1 MGPARAH
8 FHCSTRL
15 FCEVE
20 GSSARLRVIKG
31 AMRNVL
37 AIFQREFASYFSSAL
52 AYIIVPVFLLLVG
65 GFSLYFQ
72 DFLAAGQASMR
83 PVFFWCAVSYL
94 LLIPALTMRA
104 FAEESRTGSIELL
117 YTLPIRE
124 EEMVL
129 GKYLAAMAL
138 MSLALALTLGYP
150 LTLSAYG
157 NLDWGPVAGGYLG
170 LLLLGAAFS
179 AIGIAASAS
188 TSSQVVAF
196 LVSLVIGLL
205 PFATGYSLAR
215 VPSSVLP
222 LVQYLSFEYH
232 FNHLSRGVIDSRSI
246 VYYGS
251 VVALFLHM
259 AVFQLE
265 QRRLR

>member
-1 MGPARAH
+1 
-8 FHCSTRL
+8 
-15 FCEVE
+15 
-20 GSSARLRVIKG
+20 
-31 AMRNVL
+31 MRNVL

-52 AYIIVPVFLLLVG
+52 AYIIVPAFLLLVG

-72 DFLAAGQASMR
+72 DILSSGQASMR

-117 YTLPIRE
+117 YTLPVTE
-124 EEMVL
+124 GEMVL
-129 GKYLAAMAL
+129 GKYLAALAL
-138 MSLALALTLGYP
+138 MSLALLLTLGYP
-150 LTLSAYG
+150 LTLGAYG
-157 NLDWGPVAGGYLG
+157 ELDWGPVAGGYLG

-179 AIGIAASAS
+179 AIGIAASSS

-196 LVSLVIGLL
+196 LLSLMLGLL
-205 PFATGYSLAR
+205 PFVTGYSLSR
-215 VPSSVLP
+215 VPSDILP

-232 FNHLSRGVIDSRSI
+232 FNHLSRGVVDSRNI
-246 VYYGS
+246 VYYAS
-251 VVALFLHM
+251 VVAVFLHL